1 LIDMIILRASAKL
14 NLYLSVLGK
23 RRDGYHEVD
32 TLYQPVSLYD
42 DLVLKREKNGI
53 TIAGD
58 DPSIPW
64 NESNICVKA
73 AEKMIE
79 RTGIRGGVD
88 IKISKG
94 IPAGSGLGGGSSDAA
109 ATIIGLNELYG
120 LSLSKKEL
128 MEVASEIGSDVPFFV
143 FGGSAVGKGKGDLL
157 EPAEGLPGGW
167 ILIVKPDVSIST
179 EWAYRN
185 LNKGLTRFD
194 YEDTLNALKVGLVKF
209 PEVNLKAFNSFE
221 KIVVDSFPEVRE
233 VLEELRNED
242 SILCAMSGSGSACFA
257 VFSEERI
264 AEEALSRQIG
274 RRTFAKIARP
284 VERTIELL
292 QED

>member
-1 LIDMIILRASAKL
+1 MIVLRTSAKL
-14 NLYLSVLGK
+14 NLYLRVLGK
-23 RRDGYHEVD
+23 RSDGYHEVD

-42 DLVLKREKNGI
+42 DLVLRKIKDGI

-73 AEKMIE
+73 AQKMIE
-79 RTGIRGGVD
+79 TTGIRGGVD
-88 IKISKG
+88 IRVSKR

-109 ATIIGLNELYG
+109 ATIMGLKELYG
-120 LSLSKKEL
+120 LTLSKREL
-128 MEVASEIGSDVPFFV
+128 MEIASEIGSDVPFFV
-143 FGGSAVGKGKGDLL
+143 FGGPATGKGKGDLL

-167 ILIVKPDVSIST
+167 ILLVKPDVSIST
-179 EWAYRN
+179 EWAYLN
-185 LNKGLTRFD
+185 LNKGLTRVD
-194 YEDTLNALKVGLVKF
+194 YEDKLNALKAGLVRF
-209 PEVNLKAFNSFE
+209 PEIDLKAFNSFE
-221 KIVVDSFPEVRE
+221 RIVVENFPEVRE
-233 VLEELRNED
+233 VLEELRSED

-257 VFSEERI
+257 VFSEERM

-274 RRTFAKIARP
+274 RRAFATITRP
-284 VERTIELL
+284 VKRAIELL